1 MENLKGFT
9 YPTAA
14 KCEEITIFLFTKTA
28 IGDLK
33 RDHEV

>member
-14 KCEEITIFLFTKTA
+14 KCEEITIFDKKQPFET
-28 IGDLK
+28 
-33 RDHEV
+33 